1 LLQGHAPR
9 RYDRTT
15 SLPSPDLCDLLS
27 RFFAEEPFPK
37 RTALTVSN
45 QRIGLEPQY
54 GCTREPYYFQRSF
67 QLTLMDL

>member
-1 LLQGHAPR
+1 
-9 RYDRTT
+9 
-15 SLPSPDLCDLLS
+15 LS
-27 RFFAEEPFPK
+27 RFFFAEEPFPK